1 MFSFHIPFGSRKV
14 KLDIKYQVT
23 ATSNARF
30 WVWGHVL
37 VNLVAMAFLFHHEL
51 MFAMGLEFQLVSSKI
66 AQRNSLQL
74 RFFCFG
80 AWNSIH

>member
-1 MFSFHIPFGSRKV
+1 MSMIELKKMMMLCYIKCPFLG
-14 KLDIKYQVT
+14 
-23 ATSNARF
+23 
-30 WVWGHVL
+30 
-37 VNLVAMAFLFHHEL
+37 LVAYFGQFSSNGISFHHEL

-66 AQRNSLQL
+66 DQRNSLQL